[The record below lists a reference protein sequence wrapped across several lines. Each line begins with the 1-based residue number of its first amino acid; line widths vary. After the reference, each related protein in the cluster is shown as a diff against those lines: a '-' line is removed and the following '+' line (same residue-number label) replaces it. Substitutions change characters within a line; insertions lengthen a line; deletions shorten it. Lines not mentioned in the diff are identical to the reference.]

1 MAEEGVEVV
10 KDEAMEGDEDIDLMD
25 TSSWAGSDRDYTYDE
40 VMREGKKFD
49 TETFNHYAHNHKLSG
64 IYVIGCACIPTV
76 KKHALISEGVLI
88 FECFVQ

>member
-40 VMREGKKFD
+40 VRER
-49 TETFNHYAHNHKLSG
+49 E
-64 IYVIGCACIPTV
+64 
-76 KKHALISEGVLI
+76 VLYGNI
-88 FECFVQ
+88 QSLCT